1 MSGLIPRFSLLSSKR
16 PYLAIHLDR
25 DHGRKND
32 WAPMILRMPSCHYIS
47 RRYGRSVISG
57 IIGLAPTTLP
67 TLSHSNVT
75 LFALSPLAPPPL
87 DAPARS
93 TTGPTPACILS
104 DGRQSTSLLETSGR
118 FGDLQVLLASLP
130 HPPLTPPNTQRATYT
145 HDAENR
151 AHTQMKTHAHTAHTR
166 ASTPTH
172 THTPTLVRAR
182 SNTHAYTRIFKL
194 ATY

>member
-1 MSGLIPRFSLLSSKR
+1 MGVGTPRPSPHHHTPVQLDLVR
-16 PYLAIHLDR
+16 PFT
-25 DHGRKND
+25 
-32 WAPMILRMPSCHYIS
+32 P
-47 RRYGRSVISG
+47 
-57 IIGLAPTTLP
+57 APTP
-67 TLSHSNVT
+67 S
-75 LFALSPLAPPPL
+75 PL

-93 TTGPTPACILS
+93 TTSHISACILP
-104 DGRQSTSLLETSGR
+104 DGHQSTRLLEKSGS